1 MILTA
6 KENEMINENTRLTRD
21 EMIDFILDVAEVD
34 YDGAECWMQT
44 LIDFSG
50 VDEDEDE
57 DYPDVE
63 DGWIDDYVLA
73 VAEILEKATDKE
85 VAAEYEEA
93 LDTCERLKIDVDNF
107 IKKNAS
113 NFVHKETT
121 KTLLTPC

>member
-6 KENEMINENTRLTRD
+6 KENEMSNENTRLTRD
-21 EMIDFILDVAEVD
+21 EMIDFILDVAEAD
-34 YDGAECWMQT
+34 YDAVECWMQ
-44 LIDFSG
+44 LIFDGCS

-57 DYPDVE
+57 DYPDIH
-63 DGWIDDYVLA
+63 DGWIDYYVLD

-113 NFVHKETT
+113 NFVHKEIT

>member
-6 KENEMINENTRLTRD
+6 KENEMSNENTRLTRD

-34 YDGAECWMQT
+34 YDGAECWMQ
-44 LIDFSG
+44 LIFDGCS

-93 LDTCERLKIDVDNF
+93 LDTYERLKIDVAAYLN
-107 IKKNAS
+107 KMRA
-113 NFVHKETT
+113 
-121 KTLLTPC
+121 